1 MPRIVWLLV
10 IVTQRQ
16 QRVVAH
22 IDRQAHEIVLL
33 LMPAATLDFI
43 VVPQVRPA
51 PFRQPELHIAR
62 LGEHRRH
69 HHRIPQHVLAVEVIA
84 RRVVRELQHHR
95 PQHRRAEIAGQRSLT
110 IQVRHQLAFQLGEVA
125 HHVAGLVIVR
135 PRHTV
140 GFAAVQAAVAGEQ
153 PESAPALIDVRRS
166 GVFKPADIVAPESEA
181 GQANRQ
187 PAAQAFRHRFIVGVA
202 VAAPMH
208 RELLRTHGG
217 RTGKQHRLFF
227 SHRLFQ
233 HVPHQFVVDVG
244 VMVVHLLRIGTVKP
258 LDVRRD
264 TLAEVGLEA
273 VDADL
278 HQAFQFVRIPPARV
292 RVGEVVDRQPRLP
305 FVPLPQGAVRALQ
318 QVALLFQLTED
329 RRFLADV
336 RVDPH
341 ADLQPFLFQA
351 ADHPFRVGEGHR
363 VPLKIAPLEGFHPE
377 AVEVEHV
384 QRQVALG
391 HAVDKA
397 VDRRFVVVSGE
408 GGGQPQAERPRRR
421 QRRTPGELRIAV

>member
-1 MPRIVWLLV
+1 
-10 IVTQRQ
+10 
-16 QRVVAH
+16 
-22 IDRQAHEIVLL
+22 
-33 LMPAATLDFI
+33 
-43 VVPQVRPA
+43 
-51 PFRQPELHIAR
+51 
-62 LGEHRRH
+62 
-69 HHRIPQHVLAVEVIA
+69 
-84 RRVVRELQHHR
+84 
-95 PQHRRAEIAGQRSLT
+95 
-110 IQVRHQLAFQLGEVA
+110 
-125 HHVAGLVIVR
+125 
-135 PRHTV
+135 
-140 GFAAVQAAVAGEQ
+140 
-153 PESAPALIDVRRS
+153 
-166 GVFKPADIVAPESEA
+166 
-181 GQANRQ
+181 
-187 PAAQAFRHRFIVGVA
+187 
-202 VAAPMH
+202 
-208 RELLRTHGG
+208 
-217 RTGKQHRLFF
+217 
-227 SHRLFQ
+227 
-233 HVPHQFVVDVG
+233 
-244 VMVVHLLRIGTVKP
+244 MVVHLLRIGTVKP

-278 HQAFQFVRIPPARV
+278 HQAFQLVGVPPARV

-305 FVPLPQGAVRALQ
+305 FVPLPQGAVRALE

-351 ADHPFRVGEGHR
+351 ADHAFRIREGHR
-363 VPLKIAPLEGFHPE
+363 VPLEVAPLEGFHPE